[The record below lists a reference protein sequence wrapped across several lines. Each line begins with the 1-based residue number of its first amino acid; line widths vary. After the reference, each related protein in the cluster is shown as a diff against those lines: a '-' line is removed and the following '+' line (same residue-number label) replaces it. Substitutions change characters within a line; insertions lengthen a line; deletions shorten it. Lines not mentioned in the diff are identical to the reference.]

1 MFTFDGETEGAN
13 CMPNILEV
21 ARQIPEFALTVTLI
35 ERAEL
40 TDIFSCP
47 GPFTGNLPSNAA
59 WDDVDPAFLE
69 LLLRPDNVDQLED
82 LLLFHFLP
90 GRFPTTSLAPGPIE
104 TLLPGESVSVSVNPI
119 AFNGVEVGQ
128 ADIQA
133 CNGLLNELRSLL
145 IPFGTRKYTTQR
157 IAPYLFDS
165 FLTPMRVPFP
175 FYSNCVAEV
184 RENTSASSCSG
195 DWTYGYF

>member
-1 MFTFDGETEGAN
+1 MLTPIIIFVLVSDFCQMFTFDGKTEGAN

-35 ERAEL
+35 ERAGL

-69 LLLRPDNVDQLED
+69 LILRPENVGQLED
-82 LLLFHFLP
+82 LLLYHFLP
-90 GRFPTTSLAPGPIE
+90 GRFPSASLVPGPLE
-104 TLLPGESVSVSVNPI
+104 TLLSGESVDVTVNPT
-119 AFNGVEVGQ
+119 AFDGVEVEQ

-145 IPFGTRKYTTQR
+145 IPFGTRTSLTYKYLNVN
-157 IAPYLFDS
+157 IHKF
-165 FLTPMRVPFP
+165 
-175 FYSNCVAEV
+175 
-184 RENTSASSCSG
+184 
-195 DWTYGYF
+195 

>member
-1 MFTFDGETEGAN
+1 MFTFNGETEGAN

-69 LLLRPDNVDQLED
+69 LILRPENVDQLED
-82 LLLFHFLP
+82 LLLYHFLP
-90 GRFPTTSLAPGPIE
+90 GRFPTTTLVPGPLE
-104 TLLPGESVSVSVNPI
+104 TLLPGETVSVTVNPI
-119 AFNGVEVGQ
+119 AFDGAEVGQ
-128 ADIQA
+128 ADIEA
-133 CNGLLNELRSLL
+133 CNGLLNELRALL
-145 IPFGTRKYTTQR
+145 LPFGARTCSRETCLATEYT
-157 IAPYLFDS
+157 ISNSVD
-165 FLTPMRVPFP
+165 FP
-175 FYSNCVAEV
+175 LI
-184 RENTSASSCSG
+184 
-195 DWTYGYF
+195 

>member
-1 MFTFDGETEGAN
+1 MFTFDGETGGAN

-40 TDIFSCP
+40 SDIFSCP

-69 LLLRPDNVDQLED
+69 LILRPDNVDQLED
-82 LLLFHFLP
+82 LLLYHFLP
-90 GRFPTTSLAPGPIE
+90 GLFPTTSLVPGPID
-104 TLLPGESVSVSVNPI
+104 TLLQGESVSVSLNPI

-133 CNGLLNELRSLL
+133 CNGLLNELRALL
-145 IPFGTRKYTTQR
+145 LPFGTRKHTNQTAIPNSCISFSHHCMFFSVPQQLQCQR
-157 IAPYLFDS
+157 LLKHQYR
-165 FLTPMRVPFP
+165 FL
-175 FYSNCVAEV
+175 SL
-184 RENTSASSCSG
+184 
-195 DWTYGYF
+195 

>member
-1 MFTFDGETEGAN
+1 
-13 CMPNILEV
+13 MPNILEV

-40 TDIFSCP
+40 SDIFSCP

-69 LLLRPDNVDQLED
+69 LILRPDNVDQLED
-82 LLLFHFLP
+82 LLLYHFLP
-90 GRFPTTSLAPGPIE
+90 GLFPTTSLVPGPID
-104 TLLPGESVSVSVNPI
+104 TLLQGESVSVSLNPI

-133 CNGLLNELRSLL
+133 CNGLLNELRALL
-145 IPFGTRKYTTQR
+145 LPFGTRKHTNQTAIPNSCISFSHHCMFFSVPQQLQCQR
-157 IAPYLFDS
+157 LLKHQYR
-165 FLTPMRVPFP
+165 FL
-175 FYSNCVAEV
+175 SL
-184 RENTSASSCSG
+184 
-195 DWTYGYF
+195 